1 MLNLQ
6 TMYQIATNKIS
17 IFPMFYNNNRIKNN
31 ELKVK
36 QNDKLEKRETLTW
49 TDWTKIQKVC
59 FIEGSKPY

>member
-36 QNDKLEKRETLTW
+36 QNDKLEKRETLT
-49 TDWTKIQKVC
+49 
-59 FIEGSKPY
+59 